1 MTEGAASS
9 AHPLPSKREG
19 GVSVGGTDADS
30 RQAQANTSPLA
41 GEDGRGEATSTI
53 RNAARATVALW
64 PSIILFLV
72 AFGADRLHKFL
83 QISVLGW
90 QGGEFVPVN
99 AFFNYVLV
107 WNTGISYSLFNTLP
121 VWVLGIGMLVAIVAL
136 GVWWWRAQAPL
147 IRAGL
152 ALCIGGALSNALD
165 RWVYGGVA
173 DFFHFHYGPYSFY
186 IFNLADTAITFGV
199 ILLVLDFLG
208 LGRRRNT

>member
-1 MTEGAASS
+1 M
-9 AHPLPSKREG
+9 
-19 GVSVGGTDADS
+19 S
-30 RQAQANTSPLA
+30 R
-41 GEDGRGEATSTI
+41 R
-53 RNAARATVALW
+53 ALW

-83 QISVLGW
+83 QISVFGW

-121 VWVLGIGMLVAIVAL
+121 VWMLGIGMLVAIVAL

-165 RWVYGGVA
+165 RWIYGGVA